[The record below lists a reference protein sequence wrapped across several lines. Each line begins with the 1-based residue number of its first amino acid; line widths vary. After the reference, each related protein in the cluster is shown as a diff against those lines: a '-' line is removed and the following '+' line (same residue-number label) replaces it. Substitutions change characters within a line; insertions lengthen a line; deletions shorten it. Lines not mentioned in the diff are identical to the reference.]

1 MAETEREIVICSA
14 SRRDRTITFTLR
26 EPFGSG
32 VIGFDLAPDTSEKAQ
47 ELCGI
52 LMDAV
57 FHILRPD
64 ALVEVTRWVE
74 LEERILAVELAQRA

>member
-14 SRRDRTITFTLR
+14 SRRDRTITFSLR

-32 VIGFDLAPDTSEKAQ
+32 VIGFDLAPDTSAKAQ

-64 ALVEVTRWVE
+64 ALVEVNRWVE
-74 LEERILAVELAQRA
+74 LEERGTQG